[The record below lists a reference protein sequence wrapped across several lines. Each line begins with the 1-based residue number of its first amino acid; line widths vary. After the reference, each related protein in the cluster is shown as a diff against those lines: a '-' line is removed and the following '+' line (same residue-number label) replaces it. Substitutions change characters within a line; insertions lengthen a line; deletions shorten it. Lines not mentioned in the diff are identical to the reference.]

1 MFPARDY
8 GQDHHIVGNDQE
20 TFEEE
25 EESRPDRGKEILDEA
40 MVDAGGIPG
49 VTKADFVEAGFS
61 CTECVWTTRKKGI
74 NGVQALR
81 AHSKRHVRD
90 RRATRNSHALHAI
103 VFAIGLLIG
112 VSPDLVLESLSTT
125 WLSFYPLQ
133 IPISIDTFGKS
144 IATVSV
150 TLTMTILFVSSRYV
164 TTGRRKWSGRYK
176 WAEALWVIF
185 FIFVAAMMWTDVGR
199 NIELYWMISALLP
212 WIASV
217 LVRVSVV
224 KTRITVVRRE
234 FNPRRGIKLLRA
246 KEYRTDLKINRLIRY
261 LKQQIQDG
269 RIVPSSLR
277 RETAEYFRRLGL
289 GVVQLDLKLERKRL
303 SREHRERQVKE
314 RERAM
319 RKRQWERDRN
329 SRLVKRSRESDQ
341 ILRTLE

>member
-1 MFPARDY
+1 
-8 GQDHHIVGNDQE
+8 
-20 TFEEE
+20 
-25 EESRPDRGKEILDEA
+25 
-40 MVDAGGIPG
+40 
-49 VTKADFVEAGFS
+49 
-61 CTECVWTTRKKGI
+61 
-74 NGVQALR
+74 
-81 AHSKRHVRD
+81 
-90 RRATRNSHALHAI
+90 
-103 VFAIGLLIG
+103 
-112 VSPDLVLESLSTT
+112 
-125 WLSFYPLQ
+125 
-133 IPISIDTFGKS
+133 
-144 IATVSV
+144 
-150 TLTMTILFVSSRYV
+150 
-164 TTGRRKWSGRYK
+164 
-176 WAEALWVIF
+176 
-185 FIFVAAMMWTDVGR
+185 MMWTDVGR